1 MPNQDPELTVL
12 LHESEQVTA
21 LIERSQTVANA
32 LFGAVLPAAGAF
44 LLFAA
49 RGEEI
54 QIPPQFLGV
63 FFAAIVTLALIFN
76 AGLWFEITR
85 YLRYK
90 YLILYP
96 RIYAVAG
103 LEDKENLGHF
113 LAVEHLKQRD
123 FLGTL
128 FQTVLPLMTVT
139 VSAFGIVTHTE
150 GCLWQRAIL
159 LGLLFLFLAIA
170 VAANLYLGKQV
181 QSTFREVAADSP
193 LRRLAVGGATADPE
207 AEKTPPP

>member
-113 LAVEHLKQRD
+113 LAVEHLTPVQD
-123 FLGTL
+123 NCPTSTFLGPDFGGL
-128 FQTVLPLMTVT
+128 GSQRCSQVT
-139 VSAFGIVTHTE
+139 EPG
-150 GCLWQRAIL
+150 R
-159 LGLLFLFLAIA
+159 
-170 VAANLYLGKQV
+170 
-181 QSTFREVAADSP
+181 
-193 LRRLAVGGATADPE
+193 
-207 AEKTPPP
+207 